1 MGLIA
6 APRYL
11 CQRAPAGADSGV
23 GLVRTMRVGEVAG
36 LWRYPVKSLGGE
48 SLDGADIGP
57 RGILGDRLWAV
68 RDVEGDITASAR
80 RVPALLTATA
90 RYCDP
95 VPSTAGPGN
104 VPKVEIRFPD
114 GTVLHS
120 DDANVDAK
128 LSNLA
133 GRRMRLTALPLL
145 EDTSLHLLKREQRV
159 RAMSASIARAD
170 LGVADEEKFPDASM
184 VPIAD
189 LLTLARYA
197 TPPGMFAD
205 LAPLHLI
212 TETSVAT
219 IAAELGGSLDVRRFR
234 PNVVIRLTAADGD
247 LPEAEWPGSSLWVGD
262 ARVTVRM
269 QTLRCVV
276 PSRAHVGLG
285 VDRRITSAVA
295 GRALRCLGVYAG
307 VSGTGAVRVG
317 DAVEVSAQH
326 SGRLHQLLSS
336 ATTRSKRLAFG
347 LVTSA
352 ADRMSR

>member
-1 MGLIA
+1 LIA
-6 APRYL
+6 PPRYR
-11 CQRAPAGADSGV
+11 CQQALTGADSGV

-48 SLDGADIGP
+48 SLEEADVGP
-57 RGILGDRLWAV
+57 RGLLGDRLWAV
-68 RDVEGDITASAR
+68 RDVEADITASAR

-95 VPSTAGPGN
+95 VPSTAGPGH
-104 VPKVEIRFPD
+104 VPQVEISFPD
-114 GTVLHS
+114 GTVLPS

-128 LSNLA
+128 LSELA
-133 GRRMRLTALPLL
+133 GRRMRLTALPSV
-145 EDTSLHLLKREQRV
+145 EDTSLHRLKREQRV
-159 RAMSASIARAD
+159 RARSASSARAD

-189 LLTLARYA
+189 LLTLARYS

-234 PNVVIRLTAADGD
+234 PNVVIRLAAAEGD

-262 ARVTVRM
+262 ARLTVRM

-276 PSRAHVGLG
+276 PSRAHAGLG

-295 GRALRCLGVYAG
+295 GRARRCLGVYAD
-307 VSGTGAVRVG
+307 VSDTGAVRVG
-317 DAVEVSAQH
+317 DVIEVGALH
-326 SGRLHQLLSS
+326 TGRLHQLLSS
-336 ATTRSKRLAFG
+336 ATTWSKRRTFD